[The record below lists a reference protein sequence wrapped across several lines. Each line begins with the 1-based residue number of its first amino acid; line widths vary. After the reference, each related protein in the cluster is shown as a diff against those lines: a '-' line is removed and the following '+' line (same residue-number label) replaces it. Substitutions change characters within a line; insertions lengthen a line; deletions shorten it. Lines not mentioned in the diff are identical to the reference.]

1 MECGGDGGGGGE
13 LRLSSVVGEGR
24 KQEGKGDDDI
34 FCFVL
39 FCLRGCVVLCCVVCN
54 VGFLIG
60 FY

>member
-39 FCLRGCVVLCCVVCN
+39 FCLRGCVVCN